1 MKEYKV
7 VYIKAGMNPDKN
19 ARKIENLLNEMGG
32 QGWEF
37 ISHSGL
43 YWTFV
48 REK

>member
-7 VYIKAGMNPDKN
+7 GYIKPSIQPDKYSN
-19 ARKIENLLNEMGG
+19 KIEKVLNEMGG

-37 ISHSGL
+37 KSNHEA
-43 YWTFV
+43 YWTFE